1 MFKFFTLLVAQVE
14 STMSSQFLSEEDENF
29 GKKCHAL
36 VLSGGGAHGSYEAGV
51 MWSLFKSK
59 PEDFK
64 YDVVTGV
71 SAGSINALAFSAF
84 EIGDELNFIEWI
96 SKTWE

>member
-1 MFKFFTLLVAQVE
+1 MFKFFTLFVV
-14 STMSSQFLSEEDENF
+14 STVSSQFLSEEEDDNF

-36 VLSGGGAHGSYEAGV
+36 VLSGGGAHGSYQAGV

-59 PEDFK
+59 PEDFR

-84 EIGDELNFIEWI
+84 EIGDELNFTEWI
-96 SKTWE
+96 SETW